1 MFAMER
7 VCNSLAANANQE
19 IRGIPHKILEEVLS
33 DLDES
38 HSISLTRRSAGLP
51 MLIQKIVSSEK
62 RGIGGQTRKMLAI
75 TIQKLIDIAA
85 KPVDDAIEL
94 FDMPQSHALHI
105 LRTLVHESSLSSDIL
120 KYCDKILICC
130 VNRFSSNSWAIRLSK
145 LRFLILVPGVYQI
158 TL

>member
-1 MFAMER
+1 M
-7 VCNSLAANANQE
+7 N
-19 IRGIPHKILEEVLS
+19 

-38 HSISLTRRSAGLP
+38 HNISLTRRSAGLP

-75 TIQKLIDIAA
+75 TTLKLIDIAA

-120 KYCDKILICC
+120 KYCDEILICC

-145 LRFLILVPGVYQI
+145 LRFLVLVPG
-158 TL
+158 L